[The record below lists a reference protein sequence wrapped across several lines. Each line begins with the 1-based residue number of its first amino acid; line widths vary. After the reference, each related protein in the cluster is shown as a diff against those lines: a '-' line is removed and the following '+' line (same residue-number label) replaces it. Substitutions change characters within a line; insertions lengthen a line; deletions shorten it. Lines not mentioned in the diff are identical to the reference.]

1 MAPIRA
7 INVLPGQSK
16 WHWILELNDLTH
28 YERKGALSR
37 NIFPLL
43 KRNSKGIS
51 SIFES
56 EEGLRAR
63 ENW

>member
-7 INVLPGQSK
+7 IYVLPRQFK

-28 YERKGALSR
+28 YERKEALSR

-43 KRNSKGIS
+43 QGHCRGQAIV
-51 SIFES
+51 IRYFFF
-56 EEGLRAR
+56 AF
-63 ENW
+63 